1 MNTTLLKW
9 IITIGLLAITSQM
22 VHLETV
28 MQTLLSASAGAIV
41 TAIAIQTLSTFLAAY
56 RWSLIM
62 DSLQFHE
69 SYRVYLAS
77 YYKGAFFNQA
87 LPGSIGGDAVRV
99 LEFGSMGYRKKE
111 AFYGIF
117 IDRIVGLVGLL
128 LLNLGANLYSGAL
141 LPSWL
146 FGLINMIALGGIAG
160 FALLIVLHK
169 FSFLSAYRITNLL
182 SELSSRFRQVYRG
195 KKAILTQLTLS
206 VIIHFLSIVALYEI
220 ARSVGMGLSIEL
232 FFVAVPPVFLLTIV
246 PISLAGWGVRESAMI
261 GIFMLI
267 GASKETILSVS
278 ILYGI
283 MLIIASL
290 PGLFIWL
297 SGKKLV

>member
-1 MNTTLLKW
+1 MRIALLKW
-9 IITIGLLAITSQM
+9 VITVGLLIIAVQM
-22 VHLETV
+22 VHFKTV
-28 MQTLLSASAGAIV
+28 MHTLLHASAGAI
-41 TAIAIQTLSTFLAAY
+41 AAALLIQTLSTFLAAY

-62 DSLQFHE
+62 VPLKFNENYGTYVS
-69 SYRVYLAS
+69 S

-99 LEFGSMGYRKKE
+99 LEFGAKGYQKRE

-128 LLNLGANLYSGAL
+128 LLNLGANLYSNTL
-141 LPSWL
+141 LPAWL
-146 FGLINMIALGGIAG
+146 FHLINTIAIGGIVG
-160 FALLIVLHK
+160 FVFLIVLHK
-169 FSFLSAYRITNLL
+169 FPFLSAYRLTNLI

-195 KKAILTQLTLS
+195 KKAIITQLSLS
-206 VIIHFLSIVALYEI
+206 VTIHFLSIVALYEI
-220 ARSVGMGLSIEL
+220 ARSVGMDLNIEL
-232 FFVAVPPVFLLTIV
+232 FFVVVPPVFLLTIV

-267 GASKETILSVS
+267 GAPKELILSVS
-278 ILYGI
+278 ILYGV